1 MEKVT
6 EVFKNIAMGSLTNA
20 FKDINPRRLSLQSDL
35 RQSGLTYR
43 KVLIESVEKIFKEK
57 MGHKEGSTFSYQ
69 EVNGFD
75 FNVGKSSVELKASLI
90 SPKTFEAQYV
100 IEEPEVLAYLR
111 KVLFITYWPVII
123 SEITNKIAIDNTS
136 NADAFAV
143 LTSQLQDIVEERFPL
158 VSVELPPEIYQ
169 LLIATFLRFK
179 SYRPYFKG
187 SVNKKFRDFLTS
199 FLKGEVSKVGKGAKE
214 GSHLFFHG
222 LHYHFDDSLRMLND
236 RGLGT
241 SGVCVYNY
249 FGRVEHRPLA
259 RSTGLELIRMNAKNR
274 YGHITGEDISMV
286 FDSLCIEYSTR
297 ESQNVYK
304 DIPNYLNFSDL
315 KDEWHIG
322 ENKSKE
328 FATTCMNITKSG
340 FFVPPHSETLADE
353 TLRDQIKAEMY
364 FPIIMYLM
372 YKGFAFLSSWV
383 RSYDYRDN
391 CEFWTLPRVWTH
403 IDGALPILVAEN
415 IENLYSFTLIAR
427 VIEADSVVLEL
438 TANEMINPEVVRRK
452 ANLAAESLALSLSIG

>member
-6 EVFKNIAMGSLTNA
+6 EVFKNIAMGSLTSA

-35 RQSGLTYR
+35 RQSGSTYR
-43 KVLIESVEKIFKEK
+43 KVLTESVEKIFKEK
-57 MGHKEGSTFSYQ
+57 MSHKEGSTFSYK
-69 EVNGFD
+69 EVNGFN
-75 FNVGKSSVELKASLI
+75 FNSAKNSIELKASLV

-123 SEITNKIAIDNTS
+123 SEIANKIAIGNTN
-136 NADAFAV
+136 NADALV
-143 LTSQLQDIVEERFPL
+143 ILTSQLQDIVEERFPL
-158 VSVELPPEIYQ
+158 VSAELPPEIYQ
-169 LLIATFLRFK
+169 LLIATFLRFN
-179 SYRPYFKG
+179 SCRPYLKG
-187 SVNKKFRDFLTS
+187 SVNKKFREFLAR

-214 GSHLFFHG
+214 GSHLFFHDLG
-222 LHYHFDDSLRMLND
+222 YHFDGSLCMLND
-236 RGLGT
+236 QNLST
-241 SGVCVYNY
+241 STIRVYRY
-249 FGRVEHRPLA
+249 FGKVEHRPLA
-259 RSTGLELIRMNAKNR
+259 KSTGLELIQMNAKNR
-274 YGHITGEDISMV
+274 YGHIVGEDISMI
-286 FDSLCIEYSTR
+286 FDPLCIENSTR

-304 DIPNYLNFSDL
+304 DIPSYLNFSDL

-328 FATTCMNITKSG
+328 FAIACMNITKSG
-340 FFVPPHSETLADE
+340 FFVPPHSGTLTDE

-364 FPIIMYLM
+364 LPIIMYLM

-383 RSYDYRDN
+383 RSCDYRDN
-391 CEFWTLPRVWTH
+391 CEFWILPRVWTH
-403 IDGALPILVAEN
+403 IDGALPILVTEDL
-415 IENLYSFTLIAR
+415 ENLFSFAPIAS
-427 VIEADSVVLEL
+427 VVNADSVVLEL